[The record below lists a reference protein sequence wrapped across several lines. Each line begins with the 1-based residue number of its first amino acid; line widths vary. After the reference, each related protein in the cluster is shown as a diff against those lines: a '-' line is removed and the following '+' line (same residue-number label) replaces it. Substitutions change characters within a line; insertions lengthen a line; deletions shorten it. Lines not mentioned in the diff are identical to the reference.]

1 MNDKFFVNS
10 LIEIYKTQNYGFS
23 KPKNKK
29 IIVEFSS
36 PNTNKPLHLGHV
48 RNNLLGFSISKILE
62 ANGYDVV
69 KTQIINDRG
78 IHICKSMIAWK
89 LYGNG
94 STPKSTGI
102 KGDKFVG
109 KYYVLYEEKFKSQ
122 VNELIKSGVTE
133 NEARNTA
140 EIFVK
145 AKEMLI
151 NWELGDKETFNLW
164 EKMNSWVYDG
174 FNITY
179 KNLEINFDSYY
190 YESKTYL
197 LGKEIIDLGL
207 EKKIFYKKNDN
218 SIWIDLK
225 DDGLDEKLLLR
236 SDGTSVYITQ
246 DLGTAVQRKKD
257 YDPIHGMVY
266 TVGNEQDYHFNVLFT
281 ILRKLGYKWASNL
294 HHLSY
299 GMVDL
304 PSGKMKSREGIVVD
318 ADDIIEEMRLTA
330 REISNNLGKINTFS
344 EEEKNRL
351 FNDIGLGAL
360 KYHILKVDPRKKIMF
375 DPKKSIDFQGN
386 TGSFIQ
392 YAYARIQSIIRKSE
406 INYNNISDNT
416 KIGHKEKDLIKHLM
430 LFPSIIKQSGEQYNP
445 SMIVNYLF
453 ELVKSFNSFYQNV
466 NILGE
471 KDLEQ
476 KKIRLILTEIVGLN
490 IKSSCCLL
498 GINVPKRM

>member
-1 MNDKFFVNS
+1 
-10 LIEIYKTQNYGFS
+10 
-23 KPKNKK
+23 
-29 IIVEFSS
+29 
-36 PNTNKPLHLGHV
+36 
-48 RNNLLGFSISKILE
+48 
-62 ANGYDVV
+62 
-69 KTQIINDRG
+69 
-78 IHICKSMIAWK
+78 
-89 LYGNG
+89 
-94 STPKSTGI
+94 
-102 KGDKFVG
+102 
-109 KYYVLYEEKFKSQ
+109 
-122 VNELIKSGVTE
+122 
-133 NEARNTA
+133 
-140 EIFVK
+140 
-145 AKEMLI
+145 
-151 NWELGDKETFNLW
+151 
-164 EKMNSWVYDG
+164 
-174 FNITY
+174 
-179 KNLEINFDSYY
+179 
-190 YESKTYL
+190 
-197 LGKEIIDLGL
+197 
-207 EKKIFYKKNDN
+207 
-218 SIWIDLK
+218 
-225 DDGLDEKLLLR
+225 
-236 SDGTSVYITQ
+236 
-246 DLGTAVQRKKD
+246 
-257 YDPIHGMVY
+257 MVY